1 MASQSMVRKMSM
13 FVWLAIGLWL
23 DFMIIT
29 LGWSL
34 YSIWGVDWDTTL
46 DFSVEDFVSEMYEG
60 HRYGRDD

>member
-1 MASQSMVRKMSM
+1 MASSMVREMDAI
-13 FVWLAIGLWL
+13 VWLVFGLWL
-23 DFMIIT
+23 DFMLIT

-34 YSIWGVDWDTTL
+34 YSIWKVEWDTTL

>member
-1 MASQSMVRKMSM
+1 MASSMVREMNAIM
-13 FVWLAIGLWL
+13 WLAFGLWL
-23 DFMIIT
+23 DFMLIT

-34 YSIWGVDWDTTL
+34 YSIWKVEWDTTL

>member
-1 MASQSMVRKMSM
+1 MASSMVREMNAIM
-13 FVWLAIGLWL
+13 WLVFGLWL
-23 DFMIIT
+23 DFMLIT

-34 YSIWGVDWDTTL
+34 YSIWKVEWDTTL

>member
-1 MASQSMVRKMSM
+1 M

-34 YSIWGVDWDTTL
+34 YSIWRVDWDTTL

>member
-1 MASQSMVRKMSM
+1 MI
-13 FVWLAIGLWL
+13 VWLAIGLWADIML
-23 DFMIIT
+23 IM

-34 YSIWGVDWDTTL
+34 YSLWTDEWDTTL